1 VIWLK
6 FAPQNNEKKM
16 SEQIINDFIVA
27 GLYEDTHG
35 VDHTSQACIPADD
48 TSKARLIVKDY
59 GIIAGVEL
67 AKKILLHVDPKAE
80 FNLLKTDGTDVSFG
94 DIVFTVQANTRALLM
109 AERLIL
115 NMMQRMSGIASL
127 SYRFANEV
135 ADLPVKLL
143 DTRKTTPLIRF
154 FEKWAVRIGGCYN
167 YRDGLYDWIM
177 IKDNHVDAAGSIT
190 MALERTAEYQQINNL
205 SLGVTL
211 EVRNLEEVYEA
222 IEAGGFT
229 RIMFDNFEIPLMEEA
244 VQIVSGKFQTEASGG
259 VKLNTV
265 RRIAQTGVDYISIG
279 SLTHSAIALDMSL
292 KIEKG
297 S

>member
-1 VIWLK
+1 MDK
-6 FAPQNNEKKM
+6 N
-16 SEQIINDFIVA
+16 IINDFIIQ
-27 GLYEDTHG
+27 GLWEDTHG
-35 VDHTSQACIPADD
+35 VDHTSAACIAADD
-48 TSKARLIVKDY
+48 TSVARLLVKDF

-67 AKKILLHVDPKAE
+67 AELIIRHVDPSAV
-80 FNLLKTDGTDVSFG
+80 FNIFIRDGEDVSAG
-94 DIVFTVQANTRALLM
+94 DVAFTVKANTRALLM
-109 AERLIL
+109 AERLTL
-115 NMMQRMSGIASL
+115 NIMQRMSGIASL

-143 DTRKTTPLIRF
+143 DTRKTTPLIRY

-177 IKDNHVDAAGSIT
+177 IKDNHIDAAGSIT
-190 MALERTAEYQQINNL
+190 QALQRTKEYQLANGL
-205 SLGVTL
+205 DLGVTL
-211 EVRNLEEVYEA
+211 EVRNLDEIREA
-222 IEAGGFT
+222 LIAGNFT
-229 RIMFDNFEIPLMEEA
+229 RIMFDNFEIPLLEEA
-244 VQIVSGKFQTEASGG
+244 VEIVAGQFQTEASGG
-259 VKLNTV
+259 VRLNTV

>member
-1 VIWLK
+1 
-6 FAPQNNEKKM
+6 M
-16 SEQIINDFIVA
+16 
-27 GLYEDTHG
+27 
-35 VDHTSQACIPADD
+35 
-48 TSKARLIVKDY
+48 
-59 GIIAGVEL
+59 
-67 AKKILLHVDPKAE
+67 
-80 FNLLKTDGTDVSFG
+80 
-94 DIVFTVQANTRALLM
+94 
-109 AERLIL
+109 
-115 NMMQRMSGIASL
+115 
-127 SYRFANEV
+127 
-135 ADLPVKLL
+135 
-143 DTRKTTPLIRF
+143 
-154 FEKWAVRIGGCYN
+154 RIGGCYN